1 MLYMENTQRNLD
13 IDHEVKDFI
22 MKHKGDFRLCT
33 TCGGPVIVPVA
44 MKSPKDSDI
53 VIQVGTNK
61 LYVSKVQARYLRRID
76 KHMLAYY
83 ERYIEKGELDLD
95 Q

>member
-1 MLYMENTQRNLD
+1 MENTQRNLD

-33 TCGGPVIVPVA
+33 TCSGPVIVPVA
-44 MKSPKDSDI
+44 LKSPKDSDI

-61 LYVSKVQARYLRRID
+61 LYVSKVQARYLRSID

>member
-1 MLYMENTQRNLD
+1 MEKTQRNLD
-13 IDHEVKDFI
+13 VDPEVKAFI
-22 MKHKGDFRLCT
+22 LKRKKDFRLCT
-33 TCGGPVIVPVA
+33 TCGGPVIVPVE

-53 VIQVGTNK
+53 IVPIGSNR
-61 LYVSKVQARYLRRID
+61 LYISKVQARYIKRVE

-83 ERYIEKGELDLD
+83 ERYLEKGELDLD